1 MAKVTMSTKVNA
13 PAARLWQVVGGF
25 NALPDWHPAVEKSE
39 LEGDGKG
46 SLRRLKIAGGGEV
59 VERLESLNETERVYA
74 YSIVNGPLPVA
85 NYVSELS
92 VKDNLDG
99 TSTLQWSSTFLP
111 AGVSETEAVKVIE
124 GIYQAGFD
132 NLRKMFRC

>member
-1 MAKVTMSTKVNA
+1 MAKITMSTKVNV
-13 PAARLWQVVGGF
+13 PAARLWEVVGGF
-25 NALPDWHPAVEKSE
+25 NALPAWHPAVETSE

-46 SLRRLKIAGGGEV
+46 SLRKVRIVGGGEV

-85 NYVSELS
+85 NYVAELR
-92 VKDNLDG
+92 VKDNRDG
-99 TSTLQWSSTFLP
+99 TSTLEWSSTFSP
-111 AGVSETEAVKVIE
+111 AGVPETEALKVIE

-132 NLRKMFRC
+132 NLRKMFGG

>member
-1 MAKVTMSTKVNA
+1 MAKITMSSKVNV
-13 PAARLWQVVGGF
+13 PAARLWEVVGGF
-25 NALPDWHPAVEKSE
+25 NALPTWHPAVETSE

-46 SLRRLKIAGGGEV
+46 SLRKVRIVGGGEV

-85 NYVSELS
+85 NYVSELR
-92 VKDNLDG
+92 VKDNRDG
-99 TSTLQWSSTFLP
+99 TSTLEWSSTFSP
-111 AGVSETEAVKVIE
+111 VGVPETEALKVIE

-132 NLRKMFRC
+132 NLRKMFGG